1 MKDSRVRVARDARS
15 RAFTLVELLVVI
27 AIIATLI
34 GLLLPAVQSARE
46 AARRTQCMS
55 NMRQLGLGFQM
66 CNDARQYFPAAMF
79 SAKAGALVP
88 KPPGNPLGKEHSWR
102 VLVMPFLEE
111 KQSAEKYDWD
121 KHWYDTTSNA
131 SPGQPPSPALGI
143 RPDSNLAVA
152 TTPVSVYLCPSS
164 AVPRSTITR
173 IEASSDPGDSAR
185 QAITSLR
192 VPLGFTDYE
201 TMTGVKSGV
210 LPAPDPYTT
219 EEGSCGFLN
228 KDKVTRLRQVTDGIS
243 KTMLLVESA
252 GRPLVYRMGKPWT
265 LPTGAATYDQGC
277 GWADSLGPFKLDS
290 IDSSRVSQANMK
302 GAAPGSGVPMNAT
315 NEGECYSFHPGGMA
329 TVFGDGST
337 RMLSDTVDLRT
348 FAALVTRAGGEN
360 VEAP

>member
-1 MKDSRVRVARDARS
+1 MRFSNGDRVK
-15 RAFTLVELLVVI
+15 AFTLVELLVVI

-34 GLLLPAVQSARE
+34 GLLLPAVQSSRE

-66 CNDARQYFPAAMF
+66 CNDARKYFPAAMF
-79 SAKAGALVP
+79 SAKAATLVP

-111 KQSAEKYDWD
+111 KQSAEKYDWN

-131 SPGQPPSPALGI
+131 TPGQPASPALGI

-152 TTPVSVYLCPSS
+152 ATPVSIYLCPSS
-164 AVPRSTITR
+164 AVPRTGITR

-185 QAITSLR
+185 PAITSLR
-192 VPLGFTDYE
+192 MPLGFTDYE

-219 EEGSCGFLN
+219 EDASAGFLT

-252 GRPLVYRMGKPWT
+252 GRPLVYRRGKPWT

-290 IDSSRVSQANMK
+290 IDPSKATQATMK
-302 GAAPGSGVPMNAT
+302 GAAPGSGTAMNAT
-315 NEGECYSFHPGGMA
+315 NEGECYSFHSGGMA
-329 TVFGDGST
+329 VVFGDGAT
-337 RMLSDTVDLRT
+337 RMLSDAIELRA
-348 FAALVTRAGGEN
+348 FCALVTRAGGEN
-360 VEAP
+360 AETP